1 MPDES
6 EKMIPE
12 YSAERIFNPTPYS
25 NFFED
30 VAEALNFFFF
40 KHSHPDCKFMIL
52 KHVPLLE
59 SLHSAERSMIDYM
72 RIQQEYKIVNKK

>member
-1 MPDES
+1 MC
-6 EKMIPE
+6 
-12 YSAERIFNPTPYS
+12 RH
-25 NFFED
+25 D
-30 VAEALNFFFF
+30 VLTS
-40 KHSHPDCKFMIL
+40 KHSTKLLFISHHKLYQQGKFHYLTSYDVVQHPDCKFMIL